1 MQHITHWSKI
11 LAATSLIAGLAAC
24 GGGGGGGSTL
34 PHTPTP
40 SPSTAPTTSPAV
52 VFNDYTTFGYDNQHD
67 VFNPN
72 STAITPA
79 SVPAIHLAWQAE
91 LGGSGGDFN
100 TQTQPILATEI
111 PGHAG
116 VLFVGG
122 ASGNVYAFD
131 ALTGVSMWTTFVG
144 QEATQTCGTGISDWG
159 IGGTAAYDPATKSLY
174 IVGNVNG
181 DVPSV
186 YPNNALFHLDGATG
200 KILGQVNVTPS
211 PLPGESNFAHTAV
224 TLHNGTAYI
233 GTGTNCDYSSWR
245 GRVVSVN
252 VPSMTIANTFFTVW
266 DPNNTRGQGAQPWS
280 GGGVWGWGGVTLDTN
295 GNVLTGVGNTD
306 NGQNNGTVQP
316 PFVAAPLE
324 YGGYGEALLE
334 LSPDL
339 STALASNHPI
349 APTIYGGASTDLDV
363 QGTPIVFHQNG
374 AGCSPVA
381 AIQDKA
387 GMLSIF
393 NETTINSGPI
403 AQYSMAPSDYSD
415 SALGGPA
422 YSPATGLLYANVS
435 SSTAPSLFAPGL
447 IAINAGCG
455 TPSVTWRAAFGPD
468 STAAAI
474 QRGMPAPSAGGILLA
489 ETAQGPASSSG
500 SLWAINAS
508 TGSVLNGGV
517 PLFQTSGNLRMAPT
531 IDGNW
536 IFVLDNNG
544 NLYGLTID
552 PKYKAIT
559 AIRRAANSRQRIRWF
574 TNTHHT

>member
-1 MQHITHWSKI
+1 
-11 LAATSLIAGLAAC
+11 
-24 GGGGGGGSTL
+24 
-34 PHTPTP
+34 
-40 SPSTAPTTSPAV
+40 
-52 VFNDYTTFGYDNQHD
+52 
-67 VFNPN
+67 
-72 STAITPA
+72 
-79 SVPAIHLAWQAE
+79 
-91 LGGSGGDFN
+91 
-100 TQTQPILATEI
+100 
-111 PGHAG
+111 
-116 VLFVGG
+116 
-122 ASGNVYAFD
+122 
-131 ALTGVSMWTTFVG
+131 
-144 QEATQTCGTGISDWG
+144 
-159 IGGTAAYDPATKSLY
+159 
-174 IVGNVNG
+174 
-181 DVPSV
+181 
-186 YPNNALFHLDGATG
+186 
-200 KILGQVNVTPS
+200 
-211 PLPGESNFAHTAV
+211 
-224 TLHNGTAYI
+224 
-233 GTGTNCDYSSWR
+233 
-245 GRVVSVN
+245 
-252 VPSMTIANTFFTVW
+252 
-266 DPNNTRGQGAQPWS
+266 
-280 GGGVWGWGGVTLDTN
+280 
-295 GNVLTGVGNTD
+295 
-306 NGQNNGTVQP
+306 
-316 PFVAAPLE
+316 
-324 YGGYGEALLE
+324 
-334 LSPDL
+334 
-339 STALASNHPI
+339 
-349 APTIYGGASTDLDV
+349 
-363 QGTPIVFHQNG
+363 
-374 AGCSPVA
+374 
-381 AIQDKA
+381 
-387 GMLSIF
+387 MLSIF